1 MYSRV
6 LVKPINQSTT
16 AANKLA
22 IEFDQINLVIYTAK
36 FETFLFDQVFKK
48 QDVLS
53 FIKFI

>member
-16 AANKLA
+16 AANKSA